1 MFFAYQFDDSSNIV
15 KMPIYDNMIS
25 EYASRDYGY
34 SPSFFVMDLDRNGQD
49 EIIVYNNSWTALQRY
64 VYVNSYNGDSLDE
77 YIAWA
82 STGF

>member
-1 MFFAYQFDDSSNIV
+1 
-15 KMPIYDNMIS
+15 
-25 EYASRDYGY
+25 
-34 SPSFFVMDLDRNGQD
+34 MDLDRNGQD

>member
-1 MFFAYQFDDSSNIV
+1 M
-15 KMPIYDNMIS
+15 
-25 EYASRDYGY
+25 G
-34 SPSFFVMDLDRNGQD
+34 LDRNGQD

-64 VYVNSYNGDSLDE
+64 VYVNSYNDDSLDE